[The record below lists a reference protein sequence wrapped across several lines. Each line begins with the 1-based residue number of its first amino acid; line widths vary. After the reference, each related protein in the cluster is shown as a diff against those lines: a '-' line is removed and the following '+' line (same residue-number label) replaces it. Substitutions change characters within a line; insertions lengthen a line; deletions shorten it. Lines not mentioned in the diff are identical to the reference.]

1 VIDLRSDTVTRPSD
15 AMRAAMAGAAVGDDL
30 YGEDPTVIELETTV
44 AGLLGKDWAVYVP
57 TGTMANQIAVRVHT
71 QPGDT
76 VILEAGAHIGNH
88 EMGAAAHHS
97 GVTLKRLAGTYGT
110 FTAGDLTEAIPVPHP
125 SLPSHLYDPHT
136 LVCVENTH
144 NDAGGTIWDLDQLHS
159 VAAVASDHGLAR
171 HLDGSRLWNASVASG
186 IDVSEY
192 AAPFDTITVCFSKG
206 LGAPVGSAL
215 VGSGELV
222 GEARRFKQMFGGGFR
237 QAGIVAAGALYAV
250 TNNRE
255 RLVEDHRN
263 ARVFA
268 EALAA
273 THNAHVDLDAVQTNL
288 VYFDVPDP
296 GAVVAACLEQGVS
309 MLVLGP
315 TRIRAVFH
323 LDVSSEATATAITV
337 VTGIVDG

>member
-1 VIDLRSDTVTRPSD
+1 MIDLRSDTVTQPSD
-15 AMRAAMAGAAVGDDL
+15 AMRTAMANAAVGDDL
-30 YGEDPTVIELETTV
+30 YGEDPTVIELEATV
-44 AGLLGKDWAVYVP
+44 AGLLGKEWAVYVP
-57 TGTMANQIAVRVHT
+57 TGTMANQIAVRMHT

-76 VILEAGAHIGNH
+76 VILEAGAHIANH

-110 FTAGDLTEAIPVPHP
+110 FTAAELTDAIPVPHP

-144 NDAGGTIWDLDQLHS
+144 NDAGGTIWNLDQLRS
-159 VAAVASDHGLAR
+159 VAAVASESGIAR
-171 HLDGSRLWNASVASG
+171 HLDGSRLWNASAATG

-215 VGSGELV
+215 VGSGDLL

-237 QAGIVAAGALYAV
+237 QAGIIAAGALFAV
-250 TNNRE
+250 ANNRE

-263 ARVFA
+263 AKEFA

-273 THNAHVDLDAVQTNL
+273 TRHGHVDLDAVHTNI
-288 VYFDVPDP
+288 VYFDVADP
-296 GAVVAACLEQGVS
+296 GAVVSECLAQGVS

-323 LDVSSEATATAITV
+323 LDVTRDATAKAIDV
-337 VTGIVDG
+337 VTGVLDG

>member
-144 NDAGGTIWDLDQLHS
+144 NDAGGTIWELDQLHS

-215 VGSGELV
+215 VGSGELG

-237 QAGIVAAGALYAV
+237 QAGIVASGALYAV

>member
-1 VIDLRSDTVTRPSD
+1 
-15 AMRAAMAGAAVGDDL
+15 MRTAMASAAVGDDL
-30 YGEDPTVIELETTV
+30 YGEDPTVLELEATV
-44 AGLLGKDWAVYVP
+44 SGLLGKEWAVYVP
-57 TGTMANQIAVRVHT
+57 TGTMANQIAVRMHT

-110 FTAGDLTEAIPVPHP
+110 FTAGDLADAIPVPHP

-144 NDAGGTIWDLDQLHS
+144 NDAGGTIWDLGQLSS
-159 VAAVASDHGLAR
+159 VAAVASDRGLAR
-171 HLDGSRLWNASVASG
+171 HLDGSRLWNASAATG

-192 AAPFDTITVCFSKG
+192 AAPFDTVTVCFSKG

-215 VGSGELV
+215 VGSGDLV

-237 QAGIVAAGALYAV
+237 QAGIVAAGALFAV
-250 TNNRE
+250 TNNRD

-263 ARVFA
+263 AKAFA

-273 THNAHVDLDAVQTNL
+273 THNAHVDLAAVQTNL

-296 GAVVAACLEQGVS
+296 AAVVAACVARGVS

-323 LDVSSEATATAITV
+323 LDVSRDATATAIDV
-337 VTGIVDG
+337 VTGIIDG

>member
-1 VIDLRSDTVTRPSD
+1 MIDLRSDTITRPSD
-15 AMRAAMAGAAVGDDL
+15 AMRTAMANAEVGDDL
-30 YGEDPTVIELETTV
+30 YGEDPTVIELEATV
-44 AGLLGKDWAVYVP
+44 AGLLGKEWAVYVP
-57 TGTMANQIAVRVHT
+57 TGTMANQIAVRMHT

-97 GVTLKRLAGTYGT
+97 GVTLKRLTGTYGT
-110 FTAGDLTEAIPVPHP
+110 FTARDLTDAIPVPHP

-136 LVCVENTH
+136 LVCMENTH
-144 NDAGGTIWDLDQLHS
+144 NDAGGTIWDLDQLRS
-159 VAAVASDHGLAR
+159 VAAVASDRGLAR
-171 HLDGSRLWNASVASG
+171 HLDGSRLWNASAATG

-215 VGSGELV
+215 VGSGDV

-237 QAGIVAAGALYAV
+237 QAGIVAAGALFAV
-250 TNNRE
+250 SNNRE

-263 ARVFA
+263 AKAFA
-268 EALAA
+268 QALAA
-273 THNAHVDLDAVQTNL
+273 TNNGRVDLDAVQTNL

-296 GAVVAACLEQGVS
+296 AAVVASCLDAGVA
-309 MLVLGP
+309 MLVLGK
-315 TRIRAVFH
+315 TRVRAVFH
-323 LDVSSEATATAITV
+323 LDVSSDDTARAIDI
-337 VTGIVDG
+337 VTSIVDA